1 MSDDNKNLWACLG
14 VLFVLVSIPLIAIFQ
29 GWVLTV
35 LWGWFVVP
43 TFALPKLS
51 IAVAIGLTL
60 IVGMFKSYQVKN
72 EEKSTEDKVVEW
84 VAGILVPLFILFL
97 GWIVHLFM

>member
-1 MSDDNKNLWACLG
+1 MNNEKNLIVCLG
-14 VLFVLVSIPLIAIFQ
+14 IILGIILIPVLVIFQ

-35 LWGWFVVP
+35 LWSWFVVP
-43 TFALPKLS
+43 TFRLPELS

-60 IVGMFKSYQVKN
+60 VVSMFKTYTINNDKN
-72 EEKSTEDKVVEW
+72 LTSEDKLVKA
-84 VAGILVPLFILFL
+84 VAAVLVPLFVLFF